1 MRKYQKVLGGAPTS
15 IYQFFLVLLTVCA
28 SQAKNS
34 KTASYDFIFG
44 IIIARDVGVPKI
56 DKSGMMM

>member
-1 MRKYQKVLGGAPTS
+1 MSKGFRQGTHLDIPVFS
-15 IYQFFLVLLTVCA
+15 SVLLTVCA

-56 DKSGMMM
+56 DKSGMMI